1 MVDIFLLVRQQLFLN
16 IKEELKTMSYVHIK
30 IIINANK
37 YIPTRDKMDKN
48 WWFFANIV
56 SHCCL
61 MSSEQLFSY
70 IMARIRWWWCSV
82 CTRPTCLVGF

>member
-48 WWFFANIV
+48 
-56 SHCCL
+56 
-61 MSSEQLFSY
+61 
-70 IMARIRWWWCSV
+70 
-82 CTRPTCLVGF
+82 